1 MEIGANKGI
10 QLCEYLLKPGY
21 IFLSRD
27 PVIVSAVLGSC
38 VAVSLWDGSIHF
50 GGMAHYLYPGA
61 ERTTKAPTAKYG
73 DIAVSHLA
81 AMFLR
86 EGAKKK
92 NIRAQVFGGASISAE
107 SRIVAEQNIAVA
119 RRVLKKL
126 DIKVVSEDVGGDMG
140 RKLIYNT
147 FTNEAIVYKANRLR
161 KGDWYPYHHARR
173 RS

>member
-1 MEIGANKGI
+1 MGTGADKEI

-27 PVIVSAVLGSC
+27 PVVISSVLGSC
-38 VAVSLWDGSIHF
+38 VAVSLWDMSIQL
-50 GGMAHYLYPGA
+50 GGMAHYLYPSA
-61 ERTTKAPTAKYG
+61 ERVREARTAKYG

-81 AMFLR
+81 AMFFQ
-86 EGAKKK
+86 EGSAK
-92 NIRAQVFGGASISAE
+92 NNMRAQLFGGASVSTE
-107 SRIVAEQNIAVA
+107 SRVVAEQNISVA
-119 RRVLKKL
+119 RRILKKL
-126 DIKVVSEDVGGDMG
+126 DIKIVSEDVGGDMG

-147 FTNEAIVYKANRLR
+147 FTNEAIVYKANQLR

>member
-1 MEIGANKGI
+1 MGTGTDKEI

-27 PVIVSAVLGSC
+27 PVVISSVLGSC
-38 VAVSLWDGSIHF
+38 VAVSLWDMSTQF

-61 ERTTKAPTAKYG
+61 DRTAESRTAKYG

-81 AMFLR
+81 TMFFQ
-86 EGAKKK
+86 EGAAKK
-92 NIRAQVFGGASISAE
+92 NIRAQLFGGASISEE
-107 SRIVAEQNIAVA
+107 SRVVAEGNISVA
-119 RRVLKKL
+119 RQILKKL
-126 DIKVVSEDVGGDMG
+126 DIKIVSEDVGGDMG

-147 FTNEAIVYKANRLR
+147 FTNEAIVYKANQLR

-173 RS
+173 SS